1 MDAEMRR
8 TMRQISRRWQL
19 YLFLVPAILYFLIFC
34 YTPMYGVQIAFRN
47 YTARGGIVGSP
58 WAGLE
63 HFQMFFGMRQ
73 FRVLLENTLTLS
85 LMSLLL
91 GFPLPV
97 LLALG
102 LNEVKN
108 QRYKKIVQNI
118 TYAPHF
124 ISTVVLVGM
133 VIAFV
138 APTSG
143 IVNIF
148 ARALGGESID
158 YMSKENMFQW
168 LYVLSGIWQNMGW
181 GSILYLS
188 ALSGVDPQLH
198 EAAQIDGAN
207 RLQRIWHINLPGIL
221 PTIVITLILNA
232 GSVMNIGFEK
242 VYLMQTAL
250 NLSKSEIISTY
261 VYKMGIQR
269 AQYSFS
275 AAVGLFNNAVNL
287 MLLFAVNAIAKQL
300 TQTSLW

>member
-1 MDAEMRR
+1 MDVEMRR
-8 TMRQISRRWQL
+8 IMRRISRRWQL
-19 YLFLVPAILYFLIFC
+19 YLFLVPAILYFFIFC
-34 YTPMYGVQIAFRN
+34 YAPMYGVQIAFRN

-58 WAGLE
+58 WAGAE
-63 HFQMFFGMRQ
+63 HFQVFFFIIQ
-73 FRVLLENTLTLS
+73 FSALLENTLALS

-148 ARALGGESID
+148 ARILGGESID
-158 YMSKENMFQW
+158 YMSKENMFRW
-168 LYVLSGIWQNMGW
+168 LYVLSGVWQNMGW

-221 PTIVITLILNA
+221 PTIVITLILNV

-242 VYLMQTAL
+242 AYLMQTAL

-287 MLLFAVNAIAKQL
+287 LLLFAVNAVAKQL